1 MMEAFASGDRGALI
15 AVLVIVLGLG
25 AILIMGIAL
34 FGKPDRNAK
43 RITAIKQRWQDS
55 SDADAAAQIRRS
67 EQDSSIAGLDRMI
80 KRLLPNP
87 DQLRKRLAA
96 TGKKISV
103 AEYILASLVAGAVF
117 AFLAQRFLSA
127 SLLVILF
134 VAVFGAFALPHL
146 VINIMIAS
154 RLKKFTNQF
163 PEAIDQIVRGL
174 RSGLPAAESMK
185 NVAEE
190 MSPPVSVEFQAI
202 ADAVKLGQTLEEA
215 MWDVAQ
221 RITTPEY
228 KFFVVAMSVQRETG
242 GNLAET
248 LENLSD
254 VLRKRRQMK
263 KKIKALAS
271 EPKAAAW
278 ILGSLPFLMFGLIS
292 VINFGYIMQLFTD
305 PRGPMLI
312 AVGLTSQAIGVLV
325 MAKMIRFEI

>member
-1 MMEAFASGDRGALI
+1 MIEAFASGDTGALI
-15 AVLVIVLGLG
+15 VMLVLVLGIG
-25 AILIMGIAL
+25 AILIVAVAL
-34 FGKPDRNAK
+34 FGRSDHNSQRVNAI
-43 RITAIKQRWQDS
+43 RRRWHS
-55 SDADAAAQIRRS
+55 STDVEAASQIRRT
-67 EQDSSIAGLDRMI
+67 EQDSSIASLDRVI

-87 DQLRKRLAA
+87 EQLRKRLAR

-103 AEYILASLVAGAVF
+103 AEYILASLVTG
-117 AFLAQRFLSA
+117 AFLGFLVQRL
-127 SLLVILF
+127 LDVPPLVILF
-134 VAVFGAFALPHL
+134 VAVFGAFVLPHL
-146 VINIMIAS
+146 VISSMVSS
-154 RLKKFTNQF
+154 RLKKFTDQF
-163 PEAIDQIVRGL
+163 PEAIDLIVRGL
-174 RSGLPAAESMK
+174 RSGLPATESMK
-185 NVAEE
+185 SVAEE
-190 MSPPVSVEFQAI
+190 MPAPVGVEFRAVT
-202 ADAVKLGQTLEEA
+202 DAVKLGQTLEEA
-215 MWDVAQ
+215 MWDVAE

-228 KFFVVAMSVQRETG
+228 KFFIVALSVQRETG

-271 EPKAAAW
+271 EPKASAW

-312 AVGLTSQAIGVLV
+312 AVGLTSQAIGVAV